1 MGLEGTADHADGR
14 HEYAAITPGVP
25 MSGASL
31 LGLAPLSGRG
41 EFGVTGAERQ
51 LQEAALRQSR
61 NPAGRLAIALHLSR
75 LVAPAPRPHHM
86 RIARAC
92 LQDTAT
98 RHDGQVF
105 SLANGDLVLL
115 CRNGAKPDT
124 LAGRHAAA
132 DPHALP
138 DVLDRLF
145 RVDTPQG
152 VTLVSVW
159 PLETRSDDL
168 LAYATACLAQAPS
181 PSFVAPGV
189 AGQASTMDA
198 IGTVISTAEITDL
211 LQRQTGVLLS
221 SGAKRGETGQLRPI
235 YREVTFSIAAL
246 EARIAPQGKVNDDP
260 FLFRHLASR
269 LDQRMLDMLIEQLAS
284 KTPLDIATQSA
295 PETGALLH
303 VNLTVAGIQSSSFTR
318 LAELCRRQTLPGG
331 VPHAARLGVE
341 VNLIE
346 AVADPRGFARARLAV
361 AEAGFTLLLDGVSH
375 LALSLSRPAAFQPD
389 LIKLDW
395 SPRIAELAP
404 HEASI
409 IDQTIAD
416 FGPHRMILQRAETEA
431 ALRWGMSRGIR
442 RFQGRHVDA
451 MLGASRIMACRQAEA
466 CTLRQCIERSGATG
480 TAGRAGCTNLRL
492 LDEAAPPLHAPSAPP
507 RFPRSEAARG
517 AGRAEEILS

>member
-1 MGLEGTADHADGR
+1 
-14 HEYAAITPGVP
+14 

-31 LGLAPLSGRG
+31 LGVAPLSGRG
-41 EFGVTGAERQ
+41 ELGATGAERQ
-51 LQEAALRQSR
+51 FQEAALRQSR

-105 SLANGDLVLL
+105 GLANGDLVLL
-115 CRNGAKPDT
+115 CRSGATADAT
-124 LAGRHAAA
+124 NGRHAAA
-132 DPHALP
+132 DPQALP
-138 DVLDRLF
+138 EVLNRLF
-145 RVDTPQG
+145 RVDTPPS

-159 PLETRSDDL
+159 PLETRSGEL
-168 LAYATACLAQAPS
+168 LAYAASCLAQAPM
-181 PSFVAPGV
+181 PSFVAPDG
-189 AGQASTMDA
+189 ANQASTMDA
-198 IGTVISTAEITDL
+198 IGTVITAAEITDI

-221 SGAKRGETGQLRPI
+221 SGAKRGEMGQLRPI

-246 EARIAPQGKVNDDP
+246 EARIVPLCRVNDDP
-260 FLFRHLASR
+260 FLFRHLAAR
-269 LDQRMLDMLIEQLAS
+269 LDQRMLEVLSAQLAS
-284 KTPLDIATQSA
+284 LSPLDMATQSA

-303 VNLTVAGIQSSSFTR
+303 VNLTVSGILSSGFAR
-318 LAELCRRQTLPGG
+318 LAALCRRAPQTGG
-331 VPHAARLGVE
+331 GRHAARLGVE
-341 VNLIE
+341 VNLME
-346 AVADPRGFARARLAV
+346 AVADPRGFARARIAV

-375 LALSLSRPAAFQPD
+375 LALSLSKPAAFQPD
-389 LIKLDW
+389 LMKLDW
-395 SPRIAELAP
+395 SPRIADLAP

-409 IDQTIAD
+409 IDHTIAE

-431 ALRWGMSRGIR
+431 AMRWGMSRGIR

-451 MLGASRIMACRQAEA
+451 MLGASRIVACRQAEA
-466 CTLRQCIERSGATG
+466 CTLRQCIERSAATG

-492 LDEAAPPLHAPSAPP
+492 LDEASPPKVPASAPP
-507 RFPRSEAARG
+507 RSTRADALRS